1 MGAHPNAEP
10 HKRMSQFP
18 EDGGWFWLRSDC
30 QVDSVLVS
38 SVVLGR
44 FLGFGSEAF
53 GVTIVAPPRGK
64 SIHYSPPVEGAIEL
78 GRSEKVGADGSQGT
92 GGRRPSGV
100 PPALAASPRS
110 KTCRRLSLSVL

>member
-1 MGAHPNAEP
+1 
-10 HKRMSQFP
+10 MSQFP
-18 EDGGWFWLRSDC
+18 EDGGWYWQVSDC

-38 SVVLGR
+38 NVVLGR

-53 GVTIVAPPRGK
+53 GALIVVPLKGEVNPLSPACRGAAL
-64 SIHYSPPVEGAIEL
+64 GA
-78 GRSEKVGADGSQGT
+78 GNVGKVGADGSQGT